1 MNTDFKWRHF
11 EGEIILGAVRWYCRY
26 GISYRELQEMLAE
39 RGVHVDHT
47 TLYRWVQRYAPEIE
61 KRLRWAWRHPTSS
74 WRVDETYI
82 KIKGHWAYLYRA
94 VDHEGNTID
103 FYLSP
108 TRSAKAATRFLGKTL
123 KGCKDWERPL
133 VINTDKAASYGVAI
147 ATLKREG
154 RCPAELVHRQIKYLN
169 NVIEA
174 DHGKLKRLIKPTL
187 GFKSLKTAY
196 ATLKGFEVMRALKKQ
211 QARAFQIQDGIRGEV
226 RLVERAFGLGRNAL
240 AEAIEHVTTWLAT
253 PAVAAA

>member
-1 MNTDFKWRHF
+1 
-11 EGEIILGAVRWYCRY
+11 
-26 GISYRELQEMLAE
+26 MLAE
-39 RGVHVDHT
+39 RGVDVDHT

-61 KRLRWAWRHPTSS
+61 KRLRWAWRHPGRS

-82 KIKGHWAYLYRA
+82 KVKGHWAYLYRA

-103 FYLSP
+103 LYLSP
-108 TRSAKAATRFLGKTL
+108 TRCAKAATRFLGKSL
-123 KGCKDWERPL
+123 KGCKNWERPS

-154 RCPAELVHRQIKYLN
+154 RCPAELVHRQVKYLS

-187 GFKSLKTAY
+187 GFQSLKTAY
-196 ATLKGFEVMRALKKQ
+196 ATLKGFEVMQALKKR
-211 QARAFQIQDGIRGEV
+211 QARIFQIQDGIRGEV
-226 RLVERAFGLGRNAL
+226 RLVERAFGLGPNAL
-240 AEAIEHVTTWLAT
+240 AEAIEYFRAMLHI
-253 PAVAAA
+253 PAVAPA